1 MKLLILALT
10 AALCC
15 ASVHGCAQMDRL
27 ESYAR
32 ARSQNYRPDGR
43 CYYHVANYIDAVGI
57 GGIGRNGFNNCVPA
71 GYYDYARH
79 FADYM
84 QGGKCGLV
92 NVKSKY
98 GNNPYRAPRGA
109 IIVVAPGTPGTA
121 HPRAGDIAIASGDGR
136 FWNGGNMRYGGSYNY
151 GSKLMGIYVPSS
163 CAGGSSSG
171 GSSSSGSS
179 SKSCLDCLRN
189 GGGRGCASRCPQGY
203 SCQSCI
209 NYGGGYGCRSKC
221 YSSYD
226 VVEPNFG
233 LNRPSFQDLMESGS
247 MDFDQDGPSSDDMQ
261 DTLAG
266 FAQLDSKWHQFTKH
280 MSIEKFTTPDSLNRR
295 LRNIARQAPTSRGRR
310 LFLGA
315 FNALIGAVQGATSAV
330 QGIVNLFGKQT
341 SEALV
346 GQFTDRGFS
355 KFNEKTTITVTTG
368 LPTAY
373 FEAFMKDQL
382 KSVVKVPSK
391 HKSAIKQIIRWGLYS
406 GSNTWNAAENV
417 FDVSKGGDVKNFQL
431 FVNRNYECE
440 EMNIVLVKTD
450 VKFKLAK
457 DIFVISKSKATFGGA
472 FSTTKLH
479 WKSRDAA
486 LKQPD
491 LTFVSEFFI
500 NLGMN
505 RIKQSRDILGAAQG
519 ETKGCNKPPPKQ
531 SSPFK

>member
-1 MKLLILALT
+1 MAVAT
-10 AALCC
+10 TTE
-15 ASVHGCAQMDRL
+15 AS
-27 ESYAR
+27 S
-32 ARSQNYRPDGR
+32 
-43 CYYHVANYIDAVGI
+43 
-57 GGIGRNGFNNCVPA
+57 
-71 GYYDYARH
+71 
-79 FADYM
+79 
-84 QGGKCGLV
+84 
-92 NVKSKY
+92 
-98 GNNPYRAPRGA
+98 
-109 IIVVAPGTPGTA
+109 
-121 HPRAGDIAIASGDGR
+121 
-136 FWNGGNMRYGGSYNY
+136 WGSMCH
-151 GSKLMGIYVPSS
+151 LS

-179 SKSCLDCLRN
+179 SKSCLDCLRY

-382 KSVVKVPSK
+382 KSVVKVPKK
-391 HKSAIKQIIRWGLYS
+391 HKEAVKQIVRWGLYT

-417 FDVSKGGDVKNFQL
+417 FDISKGGNVKNFQI

-450 VKFKLAK
+450 VAFKLAP

-505 RIKQSRDILGAAQG
+505 RIKQSRDILGAAKG